1 LYDAIGANK
10 VLDDHALLKNV
21 QNSKIGPKTL
31 DNRPL
36 QINQTKKN
44 LHRALV
50 HSTFGNK
57 QENQRYK
64 KMRDKANQ
72 L

>member
-36 QINQTKKN
+36 QINQ
-44 LHRALV
+44 
-50 HSTFGNK
+50 
-57 QENQRYK
+57 NQK
-64 KMRDKANQ
+64 EFAQ
-72 L
+72 SPSS